1 MDEKIDKRKSKWEQ
15 NRATK
20 EENKGEKTNKTEA
33 KAQQKRRFFQTNF
46 YRDKV
51 GRKLIKKK
59 RQKR

>member
-33 KAQQKRRFFQTNF
+33 KAQQKRRFF
-46 YRDKV
+46 
-51 GRKLIKKK
+51 
-59 RQKR
+59 

>member
-33 KAQQKRRFFQTNF
+33 KAQQKRRFF
-46 YRDKV
+46 R
-51 GRKLIKKK
+51 LIFTETKWEGS
-59 RQKR
+59 